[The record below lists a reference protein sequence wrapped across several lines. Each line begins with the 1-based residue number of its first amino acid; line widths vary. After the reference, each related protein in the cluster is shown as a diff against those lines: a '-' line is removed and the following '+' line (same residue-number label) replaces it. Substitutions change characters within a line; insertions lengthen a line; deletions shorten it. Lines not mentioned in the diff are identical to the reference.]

1 MFSLW
6 YSAIVRFELAF
17 YRDEH
22 IWVNKSFLAFEMTK
36 KVSDDSKIRMLRIR

>member
-6 YSAIVRFELAF
+6 YSASVRFELAF
-17 YRDEH
+17 YQDEL